1 MLQTTASDHCCF
13 CTPQKEAGKDDF
25 RKIPNGTGGVED
37 RMSVLW
43 HHGVRTGK
51 LTPSEF
57 VAVTS
62 TNCAKIF
69 NIHPRKG
76 TVAVG
81 ADADLVVWDPGA
93 SRVISVDTHHQN
105 IDFNIY
111 EGMEVT
117 GLAAH
122 TISQGRL
129 VWTNG
134 DLRSVEGAGR
144 HIERPPF
151 APVFD
156 ALHKVA
162 VSEEPTAVDRA

>member
-1 MLQTTASDHCCF
+1 
-13 CTPQKEAGKDDF
+13 
-25 RKIPNGTGGVED
+25 
-37 RMSVLW
+37 MSVLW
-43 HHGVRTGK
+43 HHGVRSGK

-69 NIHPRKG
+69 NVHPRKG
-76 TVAVG
+76 TVSVG
-81 ADADLVVWDPGA
+81 ADADLVVWDPTA

-122 TISQGRL
+122 TISQGKL

-156 ALHKVA
+156 AMDKVA
-162 VSEEPTAVDRA
+162 SAAEPSAVPRS

>member
-1 MLQTTASDHCCF
+1 MRS
-13 CTPQKEAGKDDF
+13 
-25 RKIPNGTGGVED
+25 
-37 RMSVLW
+37 
-43 HHGVRTGK
+43 GK
-51 LTPSEF
+51 LTPFQF

-62 TNCAKIF
+62 TNTARIV
-69 NIHPRKG
+69 NIWPKKG
-76 TVAVG
+76 SLQPG
-81 ADADLVVWDPGA
+81 ADADIVVWDPDKT
-93 SRVISVDTHHQN
+93 RTISAETHHQN

-129 VWTNG
+129 VWTEG

-151 APVFD
+151 APVYD
-156 ALHKVA
+156 AIQKVA
-162 VSEEPTAVDRA
+162 AGAEPTSVQRA